1 MGPPAT
7 PVTFLLRHFDGDT
20 FTYQTIGENQVGTSG
35 AVFTVG
41 KDGVATSLNLPFYDQ
56 TGLGTFTRT

>member
-1 MGPPAT
+1 M
-7 PVTFLLRHFDGDT
+7 
-20 FTYQTIGENQVGTSG
+20 G

-56 TGLGTFTRT
+56 TGLGTFTWT